1 MKLKK
6 NLSVLA
12 PVVIVAICNI
22 LFLASIP
29 KSIATGYSRVRYRP
43 CSSLQCSNLGSGN
56 NLYGAR
62 GVGGVGG
69 SGRRNRALLRNDM
82 FDQLNEIFSI
92 PVRFNSI
99 LQEEYQR
106 QLSQAPLHHKSQYQ
120 YEINEDESK
129 MELNLDVPGIDASD
143 IVIQLEQGGQV
154 LRVKGSRNYKH
165 HNRETESKFD
175 QTFTID
181 RKTVDIDKL
190 EASLNNGVLVISVPK
205 LQQSTIEEKQRII
218 PIVDTSSKGKGGN
231 DIHNSND
238 STVQKEK
245 KEEISKEERDIDDL
259 EITEEEDI

>member
-43 CSSLQCSNLGSGN
+43 CSSLQCSG
-56 NLYGAR
+56 R
-62 GVGGVGG
+62 GRSGGVKSARSIDG
-69 SGRRNRALLRNDM
+69 SGRRNHALLKSDM